1 MRAVLDVNVL
11 VSALL
16 SKSGP
21 PARLVVHWL
30 EGTFELVV
38 CNSLLAELE
47 RTLAYPK
54 VSKRITQAEA
64 AEFMELVR
72 RMATTLGDPEN
83 PPRVSEDPGD
93 DCLVALAGTSASVL
107 VSGDRHLLA
116 LGNELP
122 IQAPAAFLA
131 RLAADA

>member
-38 CNSLLAELE
+38 SNSLLAELE

-54 VSKRITQAEA
+54 VVKRITQAEA
-64 AEFMELVR
+64 AEFVALVR

-83 PPRVSEDPGD
+83 PPRVSDDPGD
-93 DCLVALAGTSASVL
+93 DYLIALAGASASVL

-116 LGNELP
+116 LATDLP
-122 IQAPAAFLA
+122 IQSPVAFLT
-131 RLAADA
+131 RLGG

>member
-38 CNSLLAELE
+38 SNSLLAELE

-54 VSKRITQAEA
+54 VVKRITQAEA
-64 AEFMELVR
+64 AEFVALVR

-83 PPRVSEDPGD
+83 PPRVSDDPGD
-93 DCLVALAGTSASVL
+93 DYLIALAGASASVL

-116 LGNELP
+116 LATDLP
-122 IQAPAAFLA
+122 IQSPVAFLT
-131 RLAADA
+131 RLDG

>member
-21 PARLVVHWL
+21 PARLVLHWL

-38 CNSLLAELE
+38 SNSLLAELE

-93 DCLVALAGTSASVL
+93 DYLIALAGTSASLL
-107 VSGDRHLLA
+107 VSGDCLLLA

-122 IQAPAAFLA
+122 IQSPMAFLN
-131 RLAADA
+131 RLDG